1 MAVTDWQDVAKIYKE
16 GIATGM
22 ATFETSGPSWD
33 VWNASHL
40 ITCRFVAIENN
51 GIVGWAALTPVSSRC
66 VYAGVAEVSVYVTES
81 ARGKGIGKL
90 LLKNL
95 ILASEKEGYWTL
107 QAGIF
112 IENKASVSIH
122 ESLGFRVVGKRER
135 IGKLHNVW
143 KDNYLLERRSKKI
156 GI

>member
-1 MAVTDWQDVAKIYKE
+1 MTVTDWQDVAQIYKE

-22 ATFETSGPSWD
+22 ATFETSVPSWD

-40 ITCRFVAIENN
+40 ATCRFVAIENN

-112 IENKASVSIH
+112 TENKASVRIH